1 MANKKKFGIHALSAQ
16 LGDTAADSENAS
28 HAKSGEKRV
37 SSPINSPAL
46 TVRSKRQQ
54 RMYLDMP
61 VSKTTVEC
69 DLIEVDPRHCI
80 ASPLNKRV
88 QSLLSADDVAVQQ
101 LLNSM
106 RDEGQRDPVLVRH
119 LKQPEGDMRYE
130 VIYGTRRRYVAE
142 LLAEAGEG
150 SGVLKAWYSDQ
161 ITDADAKRLAD
172 SENDDRQDISSWER
186 AIYFAQ
192 LRAAKP
198 DLTLEVLAGMEGV
211 DRTLAGKYLKLA
223 ELPESVVQRVSSPTA
238 ISLRAGL
245 DIQKTLGSLG
255 PAARKKVLQSFSEAP
270 RFEDGGALLK
280 ALREAARQ
288 STKPAGAVKGRRE
301 LVDEQGRKRAV
312 IGAHRSKKGQ
322 YKVDLYELSDE
333 QIAAVE
339 EAIRGALKL

>member
-1 MANKKKFGIHALSAQ
+1 MADKKKFGIHALSAQ
-16 LGDTAADSENAS
+16 LGDTAAESETTS
-28 HAKSGEKRV
+28 KAKPAEKRV
-37 SSPINSPAL
+37 SSPINSL

-69 DLIEVDPRHCI
+69 DLIEVDPRLCV

-88 QSLLSADDVAVQQ
+88 QSLLSADDAAVRQ
-101 LLNSM
+101 LLTSV

-119 LKQPEGDMRYE
+119 LKEPEGDKRYE

-150 SGVLKAWYSDQ
+150 GGALKAWYSDQ

-198 DLTLEVLAGMEGV
+198 DVTLEVLAGMEGV
-211 DRTLAGKYLKLA
+211 LTARWQGNISNWPSCPSPLCSWSRH
-223 ELPESVVQRVSSPTA
+223 PRQSVC
-238 ISLRAGL
+238 
-245 DIQKTLGSLG
+245 G
-255 PAARKKVLQSFSEAP
+255 PAWIS
-270 RFEDGGALLK
+270 
-280 ALREAARQ
+280 
-288 STKPAGAVKGRRE
+288 
-301 LVDEQGRKRAV
+301 RKRWGV
-312 IGAHRSKKGQ
+312 SGLPRES
-322 YKVDLYELSDE
+322 
-333 QIAAVE
+333 
-339 EAIRGALKL
+339 RC

>member
-1 MANKKKFGIHALSAQ
+1 MADKKKFGIHALSAQ
-16 LGDTAADSENAS
+16 LGDTAAESETTS
-28 HAKSGEKRV
+28 KAKPAEKRV

-69 DLIEVDPRHCI
+69 DLIEVDPRLCV

-88 QSLLSADDVAVQQ
+88 QSLLSADDAAVRQ
-101 LLNSM
+101 LLTSV

-119 LKQPEGDMRYE
+119 LKEPEGDKRYE

-150 SGVLKAWYSDQ
+150 GGALKAWYSDQ

-198 DLTLEVLAGMEGV
+198 DVTLEVLAGMEGV

-223 ELPESVVQRVSSPTA
+223 ELPESVVQLVASPTA

-245 DIQKTLGSLG
+245 DIQKALGSLG
-255 PAARKKVLQSFSEAP
+255 PAARKQVLKSFSDTA

-280 ALREAARQ
+280 ALREAAR
-288 STKPAGAVKGRRE
+288 KPAKSAVALKGRRE
-301 LVDEQGRKRAV
+301 LVDDQGRKRAV

-333 QIAAVE
+333 QITAVE